1 MLSVQ
6 ESIVPGNLA
15 RDVNTFASEGSPTS
29 FVPCRWIMAQED
41 LAVKLYFAGDPTTAF
56 KANLLGG
63 IVYDFCV
70 VKVTTQ
76 ADALIAADKLLIGY

>member
-1 MLSVQ
+1 
-6 ESIVPGNLA
+6 
-15 RDVNTFASEGSPTS
+15 
-29 FVPCRWIMAQED
+29 MAQED
-41 LAVKLYFAGDPTTAF
+41 LAVKLYFAGAPTTAV